1 MSFKVKNN
9 NYKWHMLHCNQYN
22 NYYYQVATCSDVATI
37 ATHCQIRC
45 VIICIHINIFPIKLL
60 TDIQPGCPE
69 ADTFNYHKFTFELP
83 TEFTNL

>member
-1 MSFKVKNN
+1 M
-9 NYKWHMLHCNQYN
+9 
-22 NYYYQVATCSDVATI
+22 
-37 ATHCQIRC
+37 
-45 VIICIHINIFPIKLL
+45 KLL